1 VTHEIDLI
9 LTLTGGLAA
18 ALVLGYCT
26 ERLRLSPIVGYLL
39 AGIAVG
45 PFTPGFVAN
54 SHIAQQFSEVGVIL
68 LMFGV
73 GLHFDLKDLVAVR
86 SIAVPGAI
94 IQSAVATV
102 LGAAVTH
109 LFGWTWQAGLVFGVA
124 ISVASTVV
132 LTRVLA
138 DNDALGTAAG
148 HVAIGWLIV
157 EDLLTVVALVLL
169 PMIVGPRVAAAEGL
183 LWPITRAVLEI
194 AALCVFVLVV
204 GKRFLPW
211 VLAHVARTGSRELFT
226 LAVLVIAL
234 GIAVGA
240 AVVFHASM
248 ALGAF
253 LAGMVVRQSEL
264 AERAATDALPLRDAF
279 AVLFFVAVGMLF
291 DPRQFLDH
299 LPLTLATLA
308 VVMIGKPLAAL
319 AVVLVLRK
327 PMRTALTV
335 AIALAQVGEFSFMV
349 AALGLRLDVLPPE
362 ASQVLVAVSILSI
375 PLDALLFKLFRS
387 SAPSPAGSPA
397 DAFP

>member
-1 VTHEIDLI
+1 
-9 LTLTGGLAA
+9 
-18 ALVLGYCT
+18 
-26 ERLRLSPIVGYLL
+26 
-39 AGIAVG
+39 
-45 PFTPGFVAN
+45 
-54 SHIAQQFSEVGVIL
+54 
-68 LMFGV
+68 
-73 GLHFDLKDLVAVR
+73 
-86 SIAVPGAI
+86 
-94 IQSAVATV
+94 
-102 LGAAVTH
+102 
-109 LFGWTWQAGLVFGVA
+109 
-124 ISVASTVV
+124 
-132 LTRVLA
+132 
-138 DNDALGTAAG
+138 
-148 HVAIGWLIV
+148 
-157 EDLLTVVALVLL
+157 
-169 PMIVGPRVAAAEGL
+169 
-183 LWPITRAVLEI
+183 
-194 AALCVFVLVV
+194 
-204 GKRFLPW
+204 
-211 VLAHVARTGSRELFT
+211 
-226 LAVLVIAL
+226 
-234 GIAVGA
+234 
-240 AVVFHASM
+240 M